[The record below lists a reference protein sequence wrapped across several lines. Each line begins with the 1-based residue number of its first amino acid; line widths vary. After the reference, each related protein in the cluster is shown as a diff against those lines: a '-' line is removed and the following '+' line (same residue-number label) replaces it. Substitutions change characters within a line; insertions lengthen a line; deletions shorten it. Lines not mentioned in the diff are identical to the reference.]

1 MFIEM
6 LESRDLL
13 ARVAWDGD
21 AGNSLW
27 SDPLNWDGNALP
39 TAGDSVII
47 DAPGN
52 IQVVYDLNNNLNLG
66 ELELFDNLRVSA
78 GSIQV
83 SGAFLL
89 QNGNTLI
96 SDNAEFYALGS
107 ANIHSANLQ
116 SVNGGLIQLD
126 QLNAYANQNNNDID
140 RYLSAIGAGS
150 RINLPNLATI
160 SSVLDW
166 ADELR
171 IEALNGG
178 RIGRRLQRENTTV
191 PLMQNRL
198 FIHDVNDDDYLT
210 AIDALVVINFLN
222 RYGPQLNELSTFNIA
237 NANYLDVSGDG
248 VVNAMDALQV
258 INRLKRS
265 PFTPSSEG
273 EGEGEGEGD
282 SFGYQAA
289 DHFFQ
294 NYSPLTSL
302 KSLLPLDFDWDSNRK
317 RPRR

>member
-1 MFIEM
+1 MAI
-6 LESRDLL
+6 
-13 ARVAWDGD
+13 ARTFLGT
-21 AGNSLW
+21 NS
-27 SDPLNWDGNALP
+27 S
-39 TAGDSVII
+39 
-47 DAPGN
+47 
-52 IQVVYDLNNNLNLG
+52 
-66 ELELFDNLRVSA
+66 
-78 GSIQV
+78 
-83 SGAFLL
+83 
-89 QNGNTLI
+89 
-96 SDNAEFYALGS
+96 
-107 ANIHSANLQ
+107 
-116 SVNGGLIQLD
+116 
-126 QLNAYANQNNNDID
+126 
-140 RYLSAIGAGS
+140 
-150 RINLPNLATI
+150 LPNWRY
-160 SSVLDW
+160 D
-166 ADELR
+166 ADADRNGFIDEEDLR
-171 IEALNGG
+171 EIER

-258 INRLKRS
+258 INRLNRS